1 MIILHHAHE
10 TRSMR
15 TFWLLLELGVE
26 FHLTVYPFDKTLR
39 SERFRLLHPAGRV
52 PALEIDGDVMIES
65 GAICEYLCER
75 FPDAGLGRMPGDM
88 DRADWLVWVHFAETI
103 SQHAAMLTLQYE
115 GLYAADMRSSMTID
129 LETRRLANCFETV
142 ENRLSGMFEGRDT
155 LLTSGFSAADIGV
168 AQAIYMGRHFVRTEP
183 YPALDRWYHDVTA
196 RPAFRA
202 SLPPPD
208 GRIYS
213 QEFYGVEPALAS

>member
-1 MIILHHAHE
+1 MIVLHHAHQ

-15 TFWLLLELGVE
+15 ILWLLLELGVE

-39 SERFRLLHPAGRV
+39 SDRFKLLSPAGRV

-75 FPDAGLGRMPGDM
+75 FPEAGLGRMPGDL

-115 GLYAADMRSSMTID
+115 SLRPPQKRCSLTID
-129 LETRRLANCFETV
+129 LETRRLENCFETV
-142 ENRLSGMFEGRDT
+142 EKRLTSAVEGRST
-155 LLTSGFSAADIGV
+155 LLTSGFSAADICV
-168 AQAIYMGRHFVRTEP
+168 AQAIYMGRYFVRSEP
-183 YPALDRWYHDVTA
+183 YPALQRWYEDMTS
-196 RPAFRA
+196 RPAFNA
-202 SLPPPD
+202 SLPPRD
-208 GRIYS
+208 ARIYS
-213 QEFYGVEPALAS
+213 REFYGLELVAS